1 MKNIDK
7 RFKSSLPVLSA
18 FSAFDP
24 MLIPDRQSPAF
35 HSHGDAE
42 VKVLLTIS
50 FRMTARQ
57 RNLKRNGKS

>member
-1 MKNIDK
+1 MKNIGK

-24 MLIPDRQSPAF
+24 MLMPNRQSPAF

-42 VKVLLTIS
+42 VRVLADHFFGDDDS
-50 FRMTARQ
+50 EAEEF
-57 RNLKRNGKS
+57 KSE